1 MTPPSSQ
8 QIVTQAHL
16 RFHQLKEYGFDW
28 SSFYNGYL
36 EGRVAGCLDNIE
48 DGAMNLGLI
57 ETDKKG
63 NYRLITP

>member
-1 MTPPSSQ
+1 MTPEEIRQLNLRMFGLFVLRLLTEEKEWDEYVQ
-8 QIVTQAHL
+8 Q
-16 RFHQLKEYGFDW
+16 R
-28 SSFYNGYL
+28 
-36 EGRVAGCLDNIE
+36 IE